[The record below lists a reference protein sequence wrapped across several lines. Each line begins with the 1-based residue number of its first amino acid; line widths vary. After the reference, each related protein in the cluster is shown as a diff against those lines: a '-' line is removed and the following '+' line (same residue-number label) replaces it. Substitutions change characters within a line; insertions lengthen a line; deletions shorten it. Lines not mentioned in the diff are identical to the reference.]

1 MEYLWGHNRRFN
13 SYSEH
18 FKKVFGQRV
27 QKLSINADFTCPNRD
42 GKIANGGCIFCNN
55 DAFNPSYC
63 ITSKSITTQIS
74 EGIEFHKVRYR
85 RASKYLAYFQAYSNT
100 YDTLENLK
108 AKYNEALNFPEIYGL
123 IIGTRPDCVSDEVL
137 DYLAFLSKKYYIMIE
152 YGVESCYNKTL
163 EFVNRGHTFE
173 QAVDAIE
180 RTHRKKIK
188 IGTHLIFGLPF
199 ESQEMMLNEADII
212 SKLPIDNIKFHQLQ
226 IFKNTQLEQMYNQT
240 PEIFNLFS
248 LNDYIDFIIRFTEK
262 LNPNIVI
269 ERFNSEVPPRFLAS
283 SSWGLLRLY
292 EVMQLIETEMEKR
305 NTWQGRLYE
314 KKSKAFLKCF
324 AFN

>member
-1 MEYLWGHNRRFN
+1 MEYSWEHKRRFN

-18 FKKVFGQRV
+18 FKQIFGERV
-27 QKLSINADFTCPNRD
+27 QKLSVNAGFTCPNRD
-42 GKIANGGCIFCNN
+42 GKIATGGCIFCNN

-63 ITSKSITTQIS
+63 KTSKSISQQIS

-100 YDTLENLK
+100 YDTIENLK
-108 AKYNEALNFPEIYGL
+108 LKYSEALNFPEVCGL

-137 DYLAFLSKKYYIMIE
+137 DYLAFLSKKYYIMVE

-180 RTHRKKIK
+180 RTHKLNIK
-188 IGTHLIFGLPF
+188 IGTHLIFGLPY
-199 ESQEMMLNEADII
+199 ESREMMLNEAKIMSD
-212 SKLPIDNIKFHQLQ
+212 LPIDNIKFHQLQ
-226 IFKNTQLEQMYNQT
+226 IFKNTELENIYNHK
-240 PEIFNLFS
+240 PEVFNLFS
-248 LNDYIDFIIRFTEK
+248 LDDYIDFIIQFTER
-262 LNPNIVI
+262 LNPRIVI

-283 SSWGLLRLY
+283 SNWGLLRLY
-292 EVMQLIETEMEKR
+292 EVMNLIEKEMEKR
-305 NTWQGRLYE
+305 DTWQGRLFE
-314 KKSKAFLKCF
+314 I
-324 AFN
+324 